1 MEERRFNEEEKSWR
15 MVEVRET
22 ASGQRE
28 CARRHE
34 GLDITNVRGK

>member
-22 ASGQRE
+22 ASGQR
-28 CARRHE
+28 ARRVCKE
-34 GLDITNVRGK
+34 T